1 MKVAVKSF
9 ADLRDVIENE
19 VQVEL
24 IEGET
29 IAGLL
34 GALCNDHAGLR
45 SALFEPSGMIRV
57 DVNVLKNGRN
67 IHFLNGLET
76 PLSEGDVIA
85 LFPPAAGG

>member
-45 SALFEPSGMIRV
+45 NALFDPSGMIRPY
-57 DVNVLKNGRN
+57 VNILKNGRN

-76 PLSEGDVIA
+76 LLSEGDVIA

>member
-1 MKVAVKSF
+1 
-9 ADLRDVIENE
+9 
-19 VQVEL
+19 
-24 IEGET
+24 
-29 IAGLL
+29 
-34 GALCNDHAGLR
+34 
-45 SALFEPSGMIRV
+45 V

>member
-45 SALFEPSGMIRV
+45 NALFEPSGMIRP

-76 PLSEGDVIA
+76 LLSEGDVIA